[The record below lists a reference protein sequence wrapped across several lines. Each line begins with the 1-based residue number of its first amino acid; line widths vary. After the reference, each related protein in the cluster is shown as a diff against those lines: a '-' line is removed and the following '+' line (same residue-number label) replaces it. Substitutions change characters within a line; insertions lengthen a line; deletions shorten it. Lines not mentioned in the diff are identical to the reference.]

1 MPLATVTSK
10 GQITLPKPVREALKL
25 RIGDKVEITIEDG
38 KAVLRPLSKRVE
50 EVFGKLSRE
59 GKGYTVEEMDAHLKE
74 EIKRRWK

>member
-25 RIGDKVEITIEDG
+25 RSGDRVEITIEDG
-38 KAVLRPLSKRVE
+38 KAILRPIVKRVE

-59 GKGYTVEEMDAHLKE
+59 GKSYSIEEMDIRIKE
-74 EIKRRWK
+74 EIKKRWK